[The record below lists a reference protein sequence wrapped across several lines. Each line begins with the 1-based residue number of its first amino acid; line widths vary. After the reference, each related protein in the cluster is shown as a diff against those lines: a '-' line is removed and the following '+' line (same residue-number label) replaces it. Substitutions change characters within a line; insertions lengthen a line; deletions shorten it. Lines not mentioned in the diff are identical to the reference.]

1 MCKFYRVEYK
11 LNQDLRLYLV
21 NERFPYSKINKEKQT
36 CLNMLQF
43 QQKKT
48 DTVNKFQFLL
58 F

>member
-11 LNQDLRLYLV
+11 LNQDLRLYLM
-21 NERFPYSKINKEKQT
+21 NARFPYSKINKEKQT
-36 CLNMLQF
+36 CLNTLQF